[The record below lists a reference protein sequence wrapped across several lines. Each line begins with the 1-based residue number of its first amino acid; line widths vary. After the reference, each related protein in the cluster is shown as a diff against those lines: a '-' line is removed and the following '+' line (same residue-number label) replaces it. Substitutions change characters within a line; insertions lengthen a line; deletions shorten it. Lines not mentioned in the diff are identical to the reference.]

1 MKKTVVYTLDA
12 LNPDLITDIVLS
24 DIANFNIKKIIIPT
38 FILRKAYE
46 TYDVQSLKKVI
57 NKLQSS

>member
-12 LNPDLITDIVLS
+12 LDPDLINDTLLS
-24 DIANFNIKKIIIPT
+24 DIQNIDIKEIIIPT

-46 TYDVQSLKKVI
+46 VNFI
-57 NKLQSS
+57 I